1 MVKWTKYCYKRWLWT
16 FGALAELDVVVANIN
31 IQLTAFA
38 LYPPSL
44 AGIRT
49 VRGGYK
55 RPPDHKC

>member
-1 MVKWTKYCYKRWLWT
+1 MAKLTKYCYKRWLWT

-44 AGIRT
+44 ARVRT
-49 VRGGYK
+49 VRGG
-55 RPPDHKC
+55 